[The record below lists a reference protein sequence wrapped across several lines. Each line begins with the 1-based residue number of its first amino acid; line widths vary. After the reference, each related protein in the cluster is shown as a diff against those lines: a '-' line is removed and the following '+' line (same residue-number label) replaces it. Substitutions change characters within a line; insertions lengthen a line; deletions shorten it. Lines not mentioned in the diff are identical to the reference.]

1 MNIKQIEID
10 HDVYAFILQN
20 TSEIGES
27 ASSILRRLLG
37 LTSGAAAPSKTPLA
51 SHEKSELAMLLES
64 SDFIYAK
71 GVVGRFLVLLGWI
84 YRRNPEGFA
93 KVEGIK
99 GRGRLYFAKK
109 PEILKSS
116 GHSVNPKQIPS
127 TPFWVITTTP
137 TILKQEIIQRVMQSL
152 GYSPSEIAAASRAI
166 AEVAPL
172 LIY

>member
-37 LTSGAAAPSKTPLA
+37 VTPRAVAPGKTSLA
-51 SHEKSELAMLLES
+51 SHEKSELGTLLES

-93 KVEGIK
+93 KIEGIK

-109 PEILKSS
+109 PEILELS
-116 GHSVNPKQIPS
+116 GRSVNPKQIPS

-137 TILKQEIIQRVMQSL
+137 TILKQEIVERVMQTL
-152 GYSPSEIAAASRAI
+152 GYSPAETAAASRAI
-166 AEVAPL
+166 AC
-172 LIY
+172 